1 MSTQPAP
8 RFVWY
13 DLMSSSPAAA
23 ESFYGRLF
31 GWTTQS
37 WTPPG
42 PPGESKPYT
51 MWRIGESPFGG
62 VIELPQGVP
71 APSHWYGHVAIPDL
85 DAAIERGKAGGG
97 SFPAGVIDVPTVGR
111 MAPMLD
117 PQGAFCSLFTPASPD
132 GMTPVPGRTE
142 GMVGWNELM
151 ATDVDAAQ
159 SY

>member
-1 MSTQPAP
+1 
-8 RFVWY
+8 
-13 DLMSSSPAAA
+13 
-23 ESFYGRLF
+23 
-31 GWTTQS
+31 
-37 WTPPG
+37 
-42 PPGESKPYT
+42 
-51 MWRIGESPFGG
+51 
-62 VIELPQGVP
+62 
-71 APSHWYGHVAIPDL
+71 
-85 DAAIERGKAGGG
+85 
-97 SFPAGVIDVPTVGR
+97 